1 MNSKSFELKVVST
14 TIQMSHT
21 GLSHKINQTPEEKK
35 KWHTLLRATG
45 NNFQFGESQDH
56 EWFM

>member
-56 EWFM
+56 E